1 MAPAVG
7 YGSHGSQA
15 MEPGAGD
22 LGGDGG
28 AREDGPRWRNEI
40 KAPSEPQIWG
50 QGGRELNFLY

>member
-1 MAPAVG
+1 
-7 YGSHGSQA
+7 

-40 KAPSEPQIWG
+40 KAPSEQQIWG
-50 QGGRELNFLY
+50 RGGRELNFLY